1 MCPLMSGRRCR
12 GADVLVRTYVQAKEP
27 LGQLFQDGS
36 ASRAMF
42 FNYTHT
48 MVSRYATTDTVFM
61 WEVHSARGTVVAL
74 PHSSSRR

>member
-1 MCPLMSGRRCR
+1 MGLMSLC
-12 GADVLVRTYVQAKEP
+12 ARTQAKEP

-61 WEVHSARGTVVAL
+61 WEVHSTRGAVVGL
-74 PHSSSRR
+74 PQPSPSSSRH